1 MKINCYDVNQKVIYL
16 IAKNPK
22 ITRDEIANNLQI
34 SLYNVKSII
43 EELKKGG
50 RLGRVGGSRGEWV
63 VYDEYNE
70 RDGNDKNSDVE
81 RNDNYWFGYNKDYGR
96 SIREAI
102 HENSEEERKKKEV
115 QKRRKLARRLRYRL
129 NEYIPMT
136 KLFKGGKVMLCD
148 IDFNNYDRV
157 YNDSKQDNRFDAD
170 PLLCISMSE
179 EEKYKELGIN
189 QNKWLYLNNC
199 PETAKLIEKSQR
211 IFTDVWREKD
221 RNKENWNIIVKLTIR
236 EIADNFTLM
245 ETHYRQLLDIVKSN
259 RHDKDK
265 LAARKIKEFLN
276 INNKFALEGVK
287 ELERV
292 NMDCANIL
300 VEYNKDDKKQDIPEL
315 LFGVYY
321 ATMVLFIKSTENL
334 INYF

>member
-1 MKINCYDVNQKVIYL
+1 MKINCYDVNQKVIDL
-16 IAKNPK
+16 IVKNPK

-50 RLGRVGGSRGEWV
+50 RLRRVGGSRGAWV

-70 RDGNDKNSDVE
+70 RDGNDENSDVE

-129 NEYIPMT
+129 NEYFPMT
-136 KLFKGGKVMLCD
+136 KLFKGGKVMICD

-157 YNDSKQDNRFDAD
+157 YNDCKQDNMFSDD
-170 PLLCISMSE
+170 QLLWITMSKK
-179 EEKYKELGIN
+179 EKYKELGIHP
-189 QNKWLYLNNC
+189 NKWFVLKDCY
-199 PETAKLIEKSQR
+199 ETTKLIEQSQR
-211 IFTDVWREKD
+211 IFTMAWQN
-221 RNKENWNIIVKLTIR
+221 RNKNFINWDIIRKLAIR
-236 EIADNFTLM
+236 EAIDSFSLI
-245 ETHYRQLLDIVKSN
+245 EEHYRQLLDILKSN
-259 RHDKDK
+259 KQDKDK
-265 LAARKIKEFLN
+265 KAVKIIKEFLN
-276 INNKFALEGVK
+276 INSKFALKGVK

-292 NMDCANIL
+292 NLKYCDIL
-300 VEYNKDDKKQDIPEL
+300 IKDKKENKKDDIPEL
-315 LFGVYY
+315 LLGAYY
-321 ATMVLFIKSTENL
+321 ATIALFVEETDSWIE
-334 INYF
+334 FF